1 VPASVWRSSAVKSAA
16 DCGACHTQ
24 AENGDYSEGALRVP
38 R

>member
-24 AENGDYSEGALRVP
+24 AENGDYSEGTLRVP